1 MILMLVLVIPRLSTL
16 LTESGQ
22 ELPLYTKLVIG
33 ISEFFVSFG
42 PFLFIFLAILTFFGW
57 RYGKTESGRYTFDS
71 FKLSIPYIGRLYQQL
86 YLTRMAESLQTTIT
100 SGVPLIRA
108 MEISAAVVGNVIYED
123 ILNDALKAVKGGS
136 SLSGA
141 LDPYPEIP
149 GLIGAMVRVGEETGQ
164 LGKILSSLAKFYR
177 REVSNSIERIVSLI
191 EPALIILLAVGVGIL
206 LASILIP
213 IYTISSS
220 I

>member
-1 MILMLVLVIPRLSTL
+1 
-16 LTESGQ
+16 
-22 ELPLYTKLVIG
+22 
-33 ISEFFVSFG
+33 
-42 PFLFIFLAILTFFGW
+42 
-57 RYGKTESGRYTFDS
+57 
-71 FKLSIPYIGRLYQQL
+71 
-86 YLTRMAESLQTTIT
+86 
-100 SGVPLIRA
+100 VPLIRA